1 MLRISS
7 RAHVHITFQDKP
19 VSKLWPAGLCT
30 TIENLNPLI
39 PLRTTHVSY
48 RIPRGLKPFST
59 RSSGL
64 WKGCDKAG
72 LLRSQVPDSSLP
84 QTWVLFCVFFFLHF
98 SPFPLSL
105 SMPPPPPT
113 SPTPQSE
120 TSPLCLEDEQSAWR
134 RRSAGG
140 CRQRIPDLWQPGRA
154 EVGHT
159 SCWLVMS
166 TQRSLQRSRL
176 SALCKP
182 TFPPH
187 LQVHQALAEIFT
199 HPFLKGGCVL
209 PESEG
214 MYVSVVQKA

>member
-1 MLRISS
+1 MACWLVHHHREPESPDSTQDNS
-7 RAHVHITFQDKP
+7 RELQNTTWFKALLHQVFWALEG
-19 VSKLWPAGLCT
+19 LWQG
-30 TIENLNPLI
+30 
-39 PLRTTHVSY
+39 
-48 RIPRGLKPFST
+48 
-59 RSSGL
+59 RSSKEPSPRL
-64 WKGCDKAG
+64 Q
-72 LLRSQVPDSSLP
+72 STPDLGF
-84 QTWVLFCVFFFLHF
+84 VLCFFFFFLHF

-214 MYVSVVQKA
+214 MYVSVVQKAWVKLWTHLTHV